1 MAVFLVI
8 AEHASFVDA
17 LFVVESEEMWRLI
30 LLLSL

>member
-17 LFVVESEEMWRLI
+17 LFVVESQERGMMR
-30 LLLSL
+30 SGV